1 MSNLPLMSAEEQ
13 ETLRPGLRDII
24 DYRKS
29 GLSLNHIIG
38 CPLDCAYCVR
48 HLFDNFQMRL
58 PRMLVSDE
66 EAVSQL
72 LAHEHFVRHRT
83 PLQLFNR
90 ATDPLLPNVKTH
102 TFAII
107 DRLDREGLSNHLL
120 IISRFRVDPADCD
133 RFNAVRHLRLTLLF
147 THSGIDD
154 SRIEPFPSSIA
165 AESILTATRH
175 AKNYRVVNYWR
186 PLVPGLNDT
195 DDHLA
200 KAAEL
205 ASIAHATAF
214 TGLFFR
220 DEIRSYYDAHGLPT
234 PFSLTARR
242 KILPETLEKRV
253 LTYFAKAGLLHK
265 LFRKT
270 SCAVSFA
277 HDLPDY
283 NGHYCIREICDI
295 CPAEQVARCAATHT
309 LPDLNAVH
317 ELATSLGASAAPQLT
332 DRAIVVRGLDEQRR
346 YRLQHHFGYQVHDP
360 QYPHGFKQ
368 HGRAAIGWQSDD

>member
-1 MSNLPLMSAEEQ
+1 
-13 ETLRPGLRDII
+13 
-24 DYRKS
+24 
-29 GLSLNHIIG
+29 
-38 CPLDCAYCVR
+38 
-48 HLFDNFQMRL
+48 
-58 PRMLVSDE
+58 MLVSDE
-66 EAVSQL
+66 EAVDQL
-72 LAHEHFVRHRT
+72 LAHKHFVPNRT
-83 PLQLFNR
+83 PFQLFNR

-154 SRIEPFPSSIA
+154 IRIEPIPSSIA
-165 AESILTATRH
+165 AESIRTATQH
-175 AKNYRVVNYWR
+175 ARNYRVINYWR

-195 DDHLA
+195 EHHLA
-200 KAAEL
+200 RAAEL

-220 DEIRSYYDAHGLPT
+220 EEIRAYYETHDLPT
-234 PFSLTARR
+234 PFGLTARR
-242 KILPETLEKRV
+242 KILPEAFEHRV
-253 LTYFAKAGLLHK
+253 LTYFNKAGLLHK

-277 HDLPDY
+277 HGLPDY

-295 CPAEQVARCAATHT
+295 CPAQQVARCAAAHAS
-309 LPDLNAVH
+309 PDINAVH
-317 ELATSLGASAAPQLT
+317 DLATSLGSTTTPQVT
-332 DRAIVVRGLDEQRR
+332 DRAIFVRGLDEQRR

-360 QYPHGFKQ
+360 QYPHRFKQ